1 MILELQHRL
10 ARQVINT
17 AISKAIDDMKSDT
30 KRSIRNLI
38 DLGLLFSK
46 SENQKRFFNAAQ
58 EVISNPK
65 NAYHSLVKR
74 MIADVNQDTIK
85 KTGLNLGYSSLIYG
99 ANKLRNRHAPPDDP
113 LPWLLIFDMGDSS
126 AALFERMKHFIA
138 EGRELGIYSY
148 IVCPH
153 KKNDI
158 SAICE
163 IAKRFDECLFILT
176 VSSDLISEQTAKAIG
191 DTHNMITSVHISG
204 SGFFNRNAGDAFLLL
219 KQNRCLYGFDI
230 GYNDLNMEQVTAS
243 EYIRSAISLGN
254 IFGMYIP
261 EDSASDRCKAAV
273 YEFVCRERGANGQP
287 LIGLEWMRDMRYI
300 SKTILSGEGN
310 MTINLADIEYR
321 KAKDTLTNSLLETLK
336 TLKGLRPCTSSE
348 F

>member
-1 MILELQHRL
+1 
-10 ARQVINT
+10 
-17 AISKAIDDMKSDT
+17 MKSDA

-38 DLGLLFSK
+38 DLGLLFTK
-46 SENQKRFFNAAQ
+46 SETQKRFFNAAQ

-65 NAYHSLVKR
+65 NAYHFWVKR
-74 MIADVNQDTIK
+74 MIADVNNDTIK

-99 ANKLRNRHAPPDDP
+99 ANKLRNRHAPSDDP
-113 LPWLLIFDMGDSS
+113 LPWLLIFDICGSS
-126 AALFERMKHFIA
+126 AALFDRMKHFIT

-148 IVCPH
+148 IIVSH

-158 SAICE
+158 CTICE
-163 IAKRFDECLFILT
+163 IAKRFDECLFILA
-176 VSSDLISEQTAKAIG
+176 VSPDLISEQTAKVIG
-191 DTHNMITSVHISG
+191 DTHNMMVSVQVSG
-204 SGFFNRNAGDAFLLL
+204 PNFNNRDVRAALLLL
-219 KQNRCLYGFDI
+219 KQKRCLYGFDI
-230 GYNDLNMEQVTAS
+230 GYDDSNMEQITAS

-261 EDSASDRCKAAV
+261 KDNASNRCKAEV
-273 YEFVCRERGANGQP
+273 FEFVCRERGSNGQP
-287 LIGLEWMRDMRYI
+287 LIGLEWLQDMRYI
-300 SKTILSGEGN
+300 SKSILSGEGY